1 LGQFDQK
8 DFKQKHRDCFIGR
21 KNVKVKTGA
30 KRGNQGHQKVPK
42 RIEDQKES
50 REDSIVRH

>member
-8 DFKQKHRDCFIGR
+8 DFKQKHRDCFFGR
-21 KNVKVKTGA
+21 KNAKVKTGV
-30 KRGNQGHQKVPK
+30 KRGNQGHKKVPK